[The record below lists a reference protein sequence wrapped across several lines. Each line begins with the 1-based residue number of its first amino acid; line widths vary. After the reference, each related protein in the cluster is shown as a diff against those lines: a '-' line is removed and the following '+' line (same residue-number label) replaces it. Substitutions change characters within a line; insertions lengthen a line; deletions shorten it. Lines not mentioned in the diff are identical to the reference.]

1 MPKRTRETQDTGE
14 KTQPPTRRN
23 TERSHSENQ
32 ERAYIAASR
41 RADRSIEARVQSARN
56 ASEIHKKRTG
66 KAFRITE
73 EIVMKEEM
81 YEEEDEEFPRSYRLL
96 NPHMQTANPELNA
109 RVDAYLSNRVAM
121 SKLLSATDTDWR
133 NNEINTTFDQFFPNV
148 NQRVRAASQQQYS
161 TAPGFT
167 MPQGVQSPVTTT
179 RVPSVAEQ
187 SFNTQFQ
194 PINYGQANNERN
206 PSSTGL
212 PASPTETRNDVP
224 MSPPALTPG
233 GMSHPETPRSRHGS
247 TFGAAL
253 HHSSTG
259 RFNSEGSVF
268 TTQLPAEARML
279 LGGVS
284 LSNAYGTS
292 VYNDPPQWQHQS
304 FSFDNAGN
312 ATDELFSYSPDTKP
326 LKQGEL
332 TDALGSEQYADPFVN
347 MSWGTQNQG
356 ESDASAKNAPE
367 DWEAYIDD
375 TAWANNQQ

>member
-1 MPKRTRETQDTGE
+1 MPKRIRETQDNGE
-14 KTQPPTRRN
+14 KTQPPPRRN

-56 ASEIHKKRTG
+56 ASDIHKKRTG

-81 YEEEDEEFPRSYRLL
+81 YEEEDDDFPRSYRLL

-109 RVDAYLSNRVAM
+109 RVEAYLSNRVAM
-121 SKLLSATDTDWR
+121 SKLLSSTDTDWR

-148 NQRVRAASQQQYS
+148 NHRVRAASQQWH
-161 TAPGFT
+161 APPNFPL
-167 MPQGVQSPVTTT
+167 PQGVQSPVATS
-179 RVPSVAEQ
+179 RVPNVAEQ
-187 SFNTQFQ
+187 PINTQFQ

-212 PASPTETRNDVP
+212 PASPTEPRNDMP

-233 GMSHPETPRSRHGS
+233 GSMSHPETPRSRHGS
-247 TFGAAL
+247 SFGA
-253 HHSSTG
+253 T
-259 RFNSEGSVF
+259 RFNSDGSAF
-268 TTQLPAEARML
+268 TTQLPAEARMI
-279 LGGVS
+279 LGGAG
-284 LSNAYGTS
+284 LNTTYGTP
-292 VYNDPPQWQHQS
+292 VYCDPQQWQHQS
-304 FSFDNAGN
+304 FSFDNTGN

-332 TDALGSEQYADPFVN
+332 TDVPGSEQYPDPFVN
-347 MSWGTQNQG
+347 MSWGNQNQG
-356 ESDASAKNAPE
+356 ESDASAKNVPE

-375 TAWANNQQ
+375 SAWANNQQ